1 MIFIVFIVALFSIL
15 VITVISFIIYCI
27 YSKRRQKPLSIDLE
41 LMNLQKEKQKS
52 HQEDDLFDI
61 QTVSNDFFNIGF
73 IPKSPKSDFKYCGAC
88 QKDIHGDF
96 HIHIKNEHKSLIQKW
111 KAWKT
116 GQKYKNQE
124 DSSVI
129 S

>member
-1 MIFIVFIVALFSIL
+1 MI
-15 VITVISFIIYCI
+15 
-27 YSKRRQKPLSIDLE
+27 
-41 LMNLQKEKQKS
+41 NLQKEKQKS

-61 QTVSNDFFNIGF
+61 QTVSNDFFNNGF

-88 QKDIHGDF
+88 QKDIHGD
-96 HIHIKNEHKSLIQKW
+96 IHIKNEHKSLVQEW

-116 GQKYKNQE
+116 GQKYSSLLSYLE
-124 DSSVI
+124 DSSLL

>member
-1 MIFIVFIVALFSIL
+1 MMKEQ
-15 VITVISFIIYCI
+15 YCI
-27 YSKRRQKPLSIDLE
+27 YSKRRQEPLNIDLE

-52 HQEDDLFDI
+52 DQDDELFDI
-61 QTVSNDFFNIGF
+61 QTVSNDFYNIVF
-73 IPKSPKSDFKYCGAC
+73 IPKSSKSDVKYCGAC

-96 HIHIKNEHKSLIQKW
+96 RIHIKNEHKSLMQKW

-124 DSSVI
+124 DLSLLS
-129 S
+129 